1 MIKNKSLFVI
11 AIIFLIGITIGYGVY
26 ISNDIDSINI
36 DGLFFMIGAV
46 ACFLF
51 YTFLYLSL
59 DRRPIFKKIYKIVI
73 AISIIL
79 FMAGLLIFLFPEVIK
94 WE

>member
-36 DGLFFMIGAV
+36 DGLFFMIG
-46 ACFLF
+46 
-51 YTFLYLSL
+51 T
-59 DRRPIFKKIYKIVI
+59 DRNRIPAHGV
-73 AISIIL
+73 
-79 FMAGLLIFLFPEVIK
+79 
-94 WE
+94 